1 MKSIRLLICIFL
13 LSVVANAQDLSL
25 FQKQVFIKNG
35 DTLPYRILLPKN
47 FDATKAYPLYMFL
60 HGSGERGNDNE
71 AQLIHGAKMFLRDSV
86 RDRYPAIII
95 FPQCSSDSYWS
106 NVKIVQDERSVRSFE
121 FQKDGEPTKAMRLL
135 LNFLSDIDEKYKLK
149 KDQRY
154 IAGLSMGGMGTFE
167 LVRRK
172 PQYFAAAV
180 AICGGANPETAKKIK
195 KTSWRIFHG
204 AKDNVVPW
212 QFSEK
217 IVNAL
222 EKTNASV
229 LFKLYP
235 NATHNSWDSA
245 FAEPDYLSWIFSKK
259 K

>member
-172 PQYFAAAV
+172 PKYFAAAV